1 MNIMRLIL
9 STALLTGLLGLAACS
24 ATTEGDRL
32 IARGNAFAGAGTD
45 LNRGEKLV
53 RQGRR
58 DLEKA
63 RKKRRKAEDS
73 IEDAEARIAKGEALI
88 DGARRKL
95 ASTQ

>member
-1 MNIMRLIL
+1 MRFILTAGLLAGL
-9 STALLTGLLGLAACS
+9 STFAACS

-32 IARGNAFAGAGTD
+32 IERGNAFAGAGTD

-63 RKKRRKAEDS
+63 RKRRRKAENS

-95 ASTQ
+95 ATTQ